1 VEREDDSDWIK
12 CCTVIEVDSIG
23 QRGCWTEGVLDR
35 GGIGQRGCE
44 ARHSGMVIERILR
57 DMDCPKRMHRTGA
70 NVEQPANQGHLENGI

>member
-1 VEREDDSDWIK
+1 M
-12 CCTVIEVDSIG
+12 
-23 QRGCWTEGVLDR
+23 LDR